1 MNWQFESMNGF
12 MGGFMGGGMW
22 LFWLIL
28 LVVIIVLV
36 KLFVSPTKDAESAMD
51 ILKKRYAKGEITK
64 EQFEEQKKSLQL

>member
-1 MNWQFESMNGF
+1 MNWQFESMH
-12 MGGFMGGGMW
+12 GFMGGGMW

-36 KLFVSPTKDAESAMD
+36 KQFVTPPREAESAMD

-64 EQFEEQKKSLQL
+64 EQFEEQKKVLQS

>member
-28 LVVIIVLV
+28 LVVMFVLV
-36 KLFVSPTKDAESAMD
+36 KLFVSPAKDAESAMD

-64 EQFEEQKKSLQL
+64 EQFEEQKKNLQS